1 MPWIRGL
8 IFSFLVPGVI
18 GFVIPFSIDSGG
30 RPIGGVWN
38 VGWLP
43 IIVGA
48 LVYVLCLL
56 RFLAAGGTPAIFFT
70 RPLRFLIGEEPAGLV
85 SQGLYR
91 YSRNPMYVGVLAVI
105 FGQAVVF
112 ASPVLAAY
120 GLAVFVF
127 FHLAVVFGEEPHLR
141 RTRGHSYDEYC
152 KAVPRWLGLPRP

>member
-1 MPWIRGL
+1 MPWVRGL

-91 YSRNPMYVGVLAVI
+91 YSRNPMYVGVLTCV
-105 FGQAVVF
+105 FGEALLFGSWNLLIYAAGLCVWFHLVVVF
-112 ASPVLAAY
+112 V
-120 GLAVFVF
+120 
-127 FHLAVVFGEEPHLR
+127 EEPHLR
-141 RTRGHSYDEYC
+141 RTRGDAYLQYC
-152 KAVPRWLGLPRP
+152 RETPRWMPTRFR